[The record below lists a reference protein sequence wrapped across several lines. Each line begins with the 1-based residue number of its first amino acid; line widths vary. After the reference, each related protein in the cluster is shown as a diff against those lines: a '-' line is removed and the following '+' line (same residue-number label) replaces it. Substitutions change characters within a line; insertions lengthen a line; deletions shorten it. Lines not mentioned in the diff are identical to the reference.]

1 MKLLLD
7 SHTWLWLIS
16 DIELERDTFRTCR
29 EAAVEGKLYL
39 SPISLWEIGLK
50 ASRGRLDLP
59 ALVQAWLQEAV
70 RKSRVTLAPFDFQVA
85 CQCATLPPEFHG
97 DPADRILAA
106 TCQVHE
112 LTLLTRDRMLLALAS
127 QGTFTAE
134 RV

>member
-16 DIELERDTFRTCR
+16 DIELERDTFQTCR
-29 EAAVEGKLYL
+29 EAAVEGELYL

-59 ALVQAWLQEAV
+59 APVQGWLQEAV
-70 RKSRVTLAPFDFQVA
+70 RKSRVTLAPFDFEVA
-85 CQCATLPPEFHG
+85 CQCATLPTDFHG

-106 TCQVHE
+106 TCRVHE
-112 LTLLTRDRMLLALAS
+112 LTLLTRDRLLLSLAAK
-127 QGTFTAE
+127 GVVAAE